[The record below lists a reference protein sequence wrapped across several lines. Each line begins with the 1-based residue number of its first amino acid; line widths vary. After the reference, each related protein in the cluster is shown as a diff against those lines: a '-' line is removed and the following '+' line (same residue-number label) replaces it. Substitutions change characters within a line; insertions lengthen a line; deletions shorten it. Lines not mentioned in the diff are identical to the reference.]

1 MSAVLDW
8 LAAAVAALGFGSEA
22 QVYNGYA
29 EADYVH
35 VAPLTAGRIV
45 SLAADE
51 GDSVAAGQVL
61 VLLETDSQTAALQ
74 AAEAAVAVA
83 KANLDNLQT
92 GSRAAEIAVVAAS
105 LHRAEADRN
114 LARTT
119 LARSQRLLDQG
130 RVPQAEVDRDRSAL
144 ESAEAQVDQ
153 LSAELEVAQLPARDA
168 QRLAAEAALDMA
180 RAEAD
185 VARSNL
191 RDRSLATPVAGKVE
205 RRFYEPGEVA
215 ASGAP
220 VLSIFQPDRVKAVF
234 FVPEPKRAAT
244 ALGDRLSVSCDGCPP
259 GLSARITRLA
269 SDPQYTPPI
278 LYSRDERDRLVFRAE
293 AVIDEGSGLL
303 PGQPLS
309 LSP

>member
-153 LSAELEVAQLPARDA
+153 LSAELEVAQLPARD
-168 QRLAAEAALDMA
+168 
-180 RAEAD
+180 
-185 VARSNL
+185 
-191 RDRSLATPVAGKVE
+191 
-205 RRFYEPGEVA
+205 
-215 ASGAP
+215 
-220 VLSIFQPDRVKAVF
+220 
-234 FVPEPKRAAT
+234 
-244 ALGDRLSVSCDGCPP
+244 
-259 GLSARITRLA
+259 
-269 SDPQYTPPI
+269 
-278 LYSRDERDRLVFRAE
+278 
-293 AVIDEGSGLL
+293 
-303 PGQPLS
+303 
-309 LSP
+309 

>member
-83 KANLDNLQT
+83 RANLDNLQT
-92 GSRAAEIAVVAAS
+92 GSRAAEIAVVRAS
-105 LHRAEADRN
+105 LHRAEADLH

-119 LARSQRLLDQG
+119 LARSQRLLEQG
-130 RVPQAEVDRDRSAL
+130 RVPQAEVDRDLTAV
-144 ESAEAQVDQ
+144 ESAEAQLEQ

-168 QRLAAEAALDMA
+168 QRLAAEASLDMA
-180 RAEAD
+180 RAEAEA
-185 VARSNL
+185 ARIAL
-191 RDRSLATPVAGKVE
+191 RDRSLAAPISGLVE
-205 RRFYEPGEVA
+205 RRFFEVGEVA

-220 VLSIFQPDRVKAVF
+220 VLAIFEPGELKAIF
-234 FVPEPKRAAT
+234 FIPEPKRAAT
-244 ALGDRLSVSCDGCPP
+244 ALGDRLAVTCDGCAP
-259 GLSARITRLA
+259 GITARITRLA
-269 SDPQYTPPI
+269 SDPQFTPPI

-293 AVIDEGSGLL
+293 ARLSPGAGLL
-303 PGQPLS
+303 PGQPVS
-309 LSP
+309 LAP